1 MTDSGKNVRIR
12 VCGILIDQDKLLL
25 IAHRKNNEIY
35 WLLPG
40 GGVDYGESLKE
51 ALCREFHEELNVSID
66 VDEISMVSDSI
77 DPEGNR
83 HVVNLCF
90 ACRYESGE
98 FRLGDDERL
107 YDFRFFTE
115 NEIKDITIYPPINDD
130 LVSIMR
136 EGFSRSRYIGKLW
149 K

>member
-1 MTDSGKNVRIR
+1 MTGPGKNVRIR
-12 VCGILIDQDKLLL
+12 VCGILVDQDKLLL
-25 IAHRKNNEIY
+25 IAHKKDNEIY

-51 ALCREFHEELNVSID
+51 ALCREFHEELHVAID
-66 VDEISMVSDSI
+66 VDEIVLVSDSI
-77 DPEGNR
+77 DPDGNR

-98 FRLGDDERL
+98 FSLGDDERL
-107 YDFRFFTE
+107 YDFRFFAE

-130 LVSIMR
+130 LVIIMR
-136 EGFSRSRYIGKLW
+136 EGCSRSRYIGKLW

>member
-1 MTDSGKNVRIR
+1 MTGPGKNVRVR

-25 IAHRKNNEIY
+25 IAHKKNDEIY

-51 ALCREFHEELNVSID
+51 ALCREFLEELNVSID
-66 VDEISMVSDSI
+66 VDEIALVSDSI

-90 ACRYESGE
+90 ACRYNSGD
-98 FRLGDDERL
+98 FRIGDDDRL
-107 YDFRFFTE
+107 YAFRFFTE

-130 LVSIMR
+130 LITIMK
-136 EGFSRSRYIGKLW
+136 EGCSRSRYIGRLW